1 MPGRDDDEVGSDCFS
16 CKGLVIPKHHG
27 IIQCDCLPR
36 ACGKSRLELSMSQ
49 QSTEGMAAM
58 MQRLIFLWREYLHPY
73 KGTLVGAVIF
83 GAIAAV
89 ASGFGIPAI
98 LQVMFKVI
106 FDGESLPPLLEQGL
120 LYISGPENLGWATVW
135 MAAGLLPMVV
145 IVRGLSSFGNVYLLS
160 KIGLGVLE
168 TLRLKVYRKYQDLSL
183 TFHDGRQRGDL
194 LSRLMQDTQFLQ
206 GGLVQIAND
215 LIIQPMTLLGALSYL
230 IYEASVSEQFLI
242 LLANMLLVG
251 ACVVPIRLI
260 GKKMLVKARVVQAS
274 TGDLSST
281 LQENFSSQRDIRA
294 FELEQQQISLFKSK
308 IRRYIEASIGA
319 VRWQSLLTP
328 LIEFVSALAM
338 AVTLLVGNM
347 NGMSMGD
354 FAALATAMYLCYEP
368 VKRLGAVHNKAETLN
383 AGLERI
389 NEVLDAPDDVPEPE
403 NPVTPEQWRGEV
415 DFHEVCFA
423 YREDTPV
430 MKNINIHIPAGQVV
444 ALVGPSGAGKTTFI
458 NLLCRFY
465 DVLSGRV
472 SIDGIDVRLLGKKEL
487 LSHIALVSQSPVL
500 FRGSVAENI
509 RIGRPDASDEEV
521 ELAGKMSAVDSFI
534 HETGEGYA
542 RHIGEMGEGL
552 SGGQRQRVSLARAFL
567 KNAPILVLD
576 EATASLDM
584 KSEELI
590 QREIEK
596 LAAGRT
602 TFIIAHRF
610 STIRMAD
617 RILVLERGGIIADG
631 SHDELMQT
639 SPLYRDLYYK
649 QQMIAEEEGECSC

>member
-1 MPGRDDDEVGSDCFS
+1 MST
-16 CKGLVIPKHHG
+16 
-27 IIQCDCLPR
+27 
-36 ACGKSRLELSMSQ
+36 ELSMRE
-49 QSTEGMAAM
+49 QSTQGEASSAQRAM
-58 MQRLIFLWREYLHPY
+58 SLWREYLFPY
-73 KGTLVGAVIF
+73 RWTLAWAVLGGIV
-83 GAIAAV
+83 AAV
-89 ASGFGIPAI
+89 ASGFGIPVI
-98 LQVMFKVI
+98 LQAMFPVI
-106 FDGESLPPLLEQGL
+106 FDGEPLPPSMERILLWFVR
-120 LYISGPENLGWATVW
+120 PENLPWVTVW
-135 MAAGLLPMVV
+135 TAAALLPMVV
-145 IVRGLSSFGNVYLLS
+145 VVRGVASFLNVYLLS

-183 TFHDGRQRGDL
+183 AFHDRRQRGDL

-215 LIIQPMTLLGALSYL
+215 LIIQPLTLLAALGFLVYK
-230 IYEASVSEQFLI
+230 ASVSEQFMI

-251 ACVVPIRLI
+251 ACVVPIRFI
-260 GKKMLVKARVVQAS
+260 GKKMLARARVVQS
-274 TGDLSST
+274 SQGDLSST

-294 FELEQQQISLFKSK
+294 FELEQQQTNLFKSR
-308 IRRYIEASIGA
+308 IGRYIQASISV

-328 LIEFVSALAM
+328 LIEFVSAIAM
-338 AVTLLVGNM
+338 AATLLVGHM
-347 NGMSMGD
+347 NGMGMGD

-389 NEVLDAPDDVPEPE
+389 NEVLNAPDDVPEPE
-403 NPVTPEQWRGEV
+403 CPQAPAEWRGEV
-415 DFHEVCFA
+415 EFNRVFFGYQADA
-423 YREDTPV
+423 PV
-430 MKNINIHIPAGQVV
+430 MRNIDVRIPAGQVV

-465 DVLSGRV
+465 DVLSGSV
-472 SIDGIDVRLLGKKEL
+472 KVDGIDVREMRKKDLLF
-487 LSHIALVSQSPVL
+487 HIALVSQYPVL
-500 FRGSVAENI
+500 FRGSVADNI
-509 RIGRPDASDEEV
+509 RIGRPDASEAEV
-521 ELAGKMSAVDSFI
+521 ELAGRMSAVDSFI

-542 RHIGEMGEGL
+542 RQIGEMGEGL

-590 QREIEK
+590 QKEIEK

-610 STIRMAD
+610 STIRTAD
-617 RILVLERGGIIADG
+617 RILVLEKGGIIADG
-631 SHDELMQT
+631 THEELMKS
-639 SPLYRDLYYK
+639 SPLYRELYNK
-649 QQMIAEEEGECSC
+649 QQMAAEEEGGPAC